1 MTITNE
7 ERTDNDVPWEGAFS
21 EFAFAKLYLEKET
34 IMTISTEDR
43 VENEPKP
50 CLTMRVKVSE
60 QMRSATFSGGPRPYQ
75 EHPED
80 KTIDSGFDPNGPA
93 GHTWWRI
100 VEREGLKFYLSTIMN
115 RGDKVLATKDGHHVC
130 RPGQYLQLETEL

>member
-50 CLTMRVKVSE
+50 H
-60 QMRSATFSGGPRPYQ
+60 A
-75 EHPED
+75 
-80 KTIDSGFDPNGPA
+80 
-93 GHTWWRI
+93 
-100 VEREGLKFYLSTIMN
+100 
-115 RGDKVLATKDGHHVC
+115 
-130 RPGQYLQLETEL
+130 